1 MEFKMTT
8 KLASTLSAVVLTL
21 SMAVGAP
28 ALAMNNSPMGTTTK
42 DTLTADGYKCEYVA
56 TNFWECTK
64 PGGTTYWCD
73 ATSCQPKPFKTGGV
87 KGIKLNGIKL
97 NTMSVMSSN

>member
-1 MEFKMTT
+1 MTI
-8 KLASTLSAVVLTL
+8 KLASTLSALALTL
-21 SMAVGAP
+21 SMALSAP

-42 DTLTADGYKCEYVA
+42 ETLKADGYTCEYIA

-73 ATSCQPKPFKTGGV
+73 STSCQPKPFKTGGI
-87 KGIKLNGIKL
+87 KGIKLNGSRL
-97 NTMSVMSSN
+97 STMSMLAN

>member
-1 MEFKMTT
+1 MTT

-28 ALAMNNSPMGTTTK
+28 AFAMDNNPMGTTTK
-42 DTLTADGYKCEYVA
+42 DTLKADGYTCEYVA

-73 ATSCQPKPFKTGGV
+73 STSCQPKPLRSGGI

-97 NTMSVMSSN
+97 NNMSVMSGN

>member
-1 MEFKMTT
+1 MESKMTT

-28 ALAMNNSPMGTTTK
+28 AFAMNNSPMGTTTK
-42 DTLTADGYKCEYVA
+42 DTLKADGYTCEYVA

-73 ATSCQPKPFKTGGV
+73 ATSCQPKPLKSGGV
-87 KGIKLNGIKL
+87 KGIKLSGIKL